1 MANPTARPL
10 SKRVLLMGTC
20 LCDAFYD
27 DVARASVEILE
38 HLGIS
43 VEFPEKQT

>member
-1 MANPTARPL
+1 MNNNSKHVARPL

-27 DVARASVEILE
+27 DVARATVEILE
-38 HLGIS
+38 HLGLS
-43 VEFPEKQT
+43 V